1 MMKPINNLI
10 SESSVKTL
18 QLKILDAR
26 IGTLWPLPSYATIAS
41 AGMDLRACI
50 AQELT
55 LAPGETAMVSAGIAV
70 YLNDANFA
78 ALLLPRSGLG
88 AKGLVLGNL
97 VGLIDADYQGPINMA
112 CWNRSSTAFTIQ
124 PGDRVAQLVVLPIA
138 RVTFQIVDEFV
149 ATERGNGGYGHTG
162 VQ

>member
-1 MMKPINNLI
+1 MNALIN
-10 SESSVKTL
+10 ESGIKTL
-18 QLKILDAR
+18 QLKILDSR
-26 IGTLWPLPSYATIAS
+26 IGTLWPLPSYATVAS

-50 AQELT
+50 SQELT
-55 LAPGETAMVSAGIAV
+55 LAPNETALVSAGIAV

-78 ALLLPRSGLG
+78 AVLLPRSGLG

-138 RVTFQIVDEFV
+138 RVAFQIVDDFV
-149 ATERGNGGYGHTG
+149 ATERGGGGYGHTG
-162 VQ
+162 VR

>member
-1 MMKPINNLI
+1 MNALI
-10 SESSVKTL
+10 SESGIKTL

-26 IGTLWPLPSYATIAS
+26 IGTLWPLPSYATVAS
-41 AGMDLRACI
+41 AGIDLRACI
-50 AQELT
+50 TQELT

-70 YLNDANFA
+70 YLHDANFA
-78 ALLLPRSGLG
+78 AVLLPRSGLG

-138 RVTFQIVDEFV
+138 RVAFQIVDDFV

-162 VQ
+162 VR

>member
-1 MMKPINNLI
+1 MTNIVSDSAIKM
-10 SESSVKTL
+10 L
-18 QLKILDAR
+18 QLKILDPR
-26 IGTLWPLPSYATIAS
+26 IGTLWPMPNYATAAS

-70 YLNDANFA
+70 YLSDPNFA
-78 ALLLPRSGLG
+78 AVLLPRSGLG

-97 VGLIDADYQGPINMA
+97 VGLIDADYQGPITMA
-112 CWNRSSTAFTIQ
+112 CWNRSNGAITIQ

-138 RVTFQIVDEFV
+138 RVGFEIVDEFV
-149 ATERGNGGYGHTG
+149 ATERASGGYGHTG
-162 VQ
+162 VR

>member
-1 MMKPINNLI
+1 MAKNDHMID
-10 SESSVKTL
+10 SSTKTL
-18 QLKILDAR
+18 QLKILDPR

-50 AQELT
+50 TEELT
-55 LAPGETAMVSAGIAV
+55 LAPGETAMVSAGIAI

-78 ALLLPRSGLG
+78 AVLLPRSGLG

-112 CWNRSSTAFTIQ
+112 CWNRSSTAFTIE

-138 RVTFQIVDEFV
+138 RVNFQIVDDFV
-149 ATERGNGGYGHTG
+149 ATERASGGYGHTG
-162 VQ
+162 VR

>member
-1 MMKPINNLI
+1 MNSNTSDSAI
-10 SESSVKTL
+10 KTL
-18 QLKILDAR
+18 QLKILDPR
-26 IGTLWPLPSYATIAS
+26 IGTLWPQPCYATAAS

-55 LAPGETAMVSAGIAV
+55 LAAGETAMVSAGISV
-70 YLNDANFA
+70 YISNPNFA
-78 ALLLPRSGLG
+78 AVLLPRSGLG

-97 VGLIDADYQGPINMA
+97 VGLIDADYQGPITMA

-138 RVTFQIVDEFV
+138 RVAFEIVEDFV
-149 ATERGNGGYGHTG
+149 ATERAGGGYGHTG
-162 VQ
+162 LR

>member
-1 MMKPINNLI
+1 MAMNDHMID
-10 SESSVKTL
+10 SSTKTL
-18 QLKILDAR
+18 QLKILDPR

-50 AQELT
+50 AQDLT
-55 LAPGETAMVSAGIAV
+55 LAPGETAMVSAGISI

-78 ALLLPRSGLG
+78 AVLLPRSGLG

-112 CWNRSSTAFTIQ
+112 CWNRASSAFTIQ
-124 PGDRVAQLVVLPIA
+124 PGDRVAQLVVSPIA
-138 RVTFQIVDEFV
+138 RVKFEIVDDFV
-149 ATERGNGGYGHTG
+149 ASKRASGGYGHTG
-162 VQ
+162 VR

>member
-78 ALLLPRSGLG
+78 AVLLPRSGLG

-124 PGDRVAQLVVLPIA
+124 PGDRVAQLVILPIA

>member
-1 MMKPINNLI
+1 MNALI
-10 SESSVKTL
+10 SESGIKTL

-26 IGTLWPLPSYATIAS
+26 IGTLWPLPSYATVAS
-41 AGMDLRACI
+41 AGIDLRACI
-50 AQELT
+50 TQELT

-70 YLNDANFA
+70 YLNDANFDA
-78 ALLLPRSGLG
+78 VLLPRSGLG

-138 RVTFQIVDEFV
+138 RVAFQIVDDFV

-162 VQ
+162 VR